1 MANVKPE
8 GVLSAPTDVVRSE
21 AFRQT
26 DEEKLAMEVMEEE
39 MFLQDYKARY
49 GHMPRWP

>member
-21 AFRQT
+21 AFRPSK
-26 DEEKLAMEVMEEE
+26 EELENEAVMAEE